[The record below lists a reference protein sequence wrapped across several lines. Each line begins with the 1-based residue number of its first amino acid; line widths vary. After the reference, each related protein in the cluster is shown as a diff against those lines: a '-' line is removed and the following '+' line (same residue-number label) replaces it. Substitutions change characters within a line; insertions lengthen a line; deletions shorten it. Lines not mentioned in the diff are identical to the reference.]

1 MLSDFPPQEIRV
13 EHRHYSAKHVKEY
26 SIIIDGKKVNKPAQN
41 IVERTPETLVGRKII
56 KYSIGQG
63 DYGNGSGPGFLGFLL
78 EEDIAQ
84 KQKKEWVVITIR
96 GADEYSLLNGKMV
109 NASWDFF
116 KLPKPLIYYE
126 GPKLVD
132 NFGPVVNGSLIKKV
146 SLQDES
152 FVLELEKDGKTHIME
167 ILNKDPR
174 LSPTIKIEN
183 RLRVTPE
190 DVVKAKRIPRV
201 AFPPTDHM
209 GNYIIIMEED
219 GRIYV

>member
-1 MLSDFPPQEIRV
+1 MLSDLPPQEIKA
-13 EHRHYSAKHVKEY
+13 EHRHYSAEYVKEY
-26 SIIIDGKKVNKPAQN
+26 SIIVDGKKVNKLAQN

-56 KYSIGQG
+56 KYSITQG
-63 DYGNGSGPGFLGFLL
+63 DYGDGSGPGFLGFLL

-84 KQKKEWVVITIR
+84 NRKKEWLVITIH
-96 GADEYSLLNGKMV
+96 GADNYSLLDGKMV

-116 KLPKPLIYYE
+116 KLPKPLIYYD

-132 NFGPVVNGSLIKKV
+132 SFGPAVNGSLIKKV
-146 SLQDES
+146 TLQDES
-152 FVLELEKDGKTHIME
+152 FVLELEKGGKTYILE

-190 DVVKAKRIPRV
+190 DVMKAKRIPSI
-201 AFPPTDHM
+201 AFPPGHRM
-209 GNYIIIMEED
+209 GDYIIFMEEN
-219 GRIYV
+219 GQIYV